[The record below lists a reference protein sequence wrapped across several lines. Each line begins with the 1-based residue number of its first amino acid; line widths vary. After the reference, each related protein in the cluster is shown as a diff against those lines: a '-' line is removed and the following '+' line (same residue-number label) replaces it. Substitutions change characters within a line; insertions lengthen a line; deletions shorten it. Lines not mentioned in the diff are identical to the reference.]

1 MEYLYQ
7 SFKDNSIDFG
17 AYKQTLLENLERFK
31 WLKFQL
37 DTGRPTSRTCHD
49 WNCTRSCI
57 STPLSEFEKEYKIVV
72 KLPFK
77 HEIDVIGKK
86 VEGWPS
92 DKVAL
97 ERCEKAMREVGEW
110 AERAARV
117 LADTR
122 FFAEKKHDKVLP
134 PRNKM
139 KG

>member
-7 SFKDNSIDFG
+7 SFRANSIDFG

-57 STPLSEFEKEYKIVV
+57 STPLSEFEKEYKTVA

-77 HEIDVIGKK
+77 REFNTFGEK

-92 DKVAL
+92 DKVAI

-110 AERAARV
+110 AARAARV

-122 FFAEKKHDKVLP
+122 FFAEMKHDKALP
-134 PRNKM
+134 PRHKM